1 MSQTNFTKKGGA
13 PVATSGALIL
23 TAGNAAP
30 PPPAENQIALFVNET
45 GDLCSRNPGGAV
57 TVITGGSP
65 PVTPATKRTLKFSG
79 LCDGN
84 TSQIFSL
91 ADTGRGFAPPYVGNY
106 GYPSISAGTITG
118 LTVYVAENTC
128 TDKALVTLYVNGNV
142 TTVERTVSV
151 GTTGATAWGNL
162 GAAINIASLSLLDLR
177 VFLSPGELGSLLVYA
192 FVEVTDNGE

>member
-1 MSQTNFTKKGGA
+1 MGSVPKLAG
-13 PVATSGALIL
+13 PVSGALVL
-23 TAGNAAP
+23 TSGSAAP
-30 PPPAENQIALFVNET
+30 PTPAENQIALFVNES
-45 GDLCSRNPGGAV
+45 GDLCSRNAGGDV

-91 ADTGRGFAPPYVGNY
+91 ADTGRGFAPPYVGDY

-118 LTVYVAENTC
+118 LTVYIAENTC
-128 TDKALVTLYVNGNV
+128 TDKALVTLYIDGSF
-142 TTVERTVSV
+142 TTVQRTVSV
-151 GTTGATAWGNL
+151 GATGATAWANL
-162 GAAINIASLSLLDLR
+162 GPAVNVPFLSLLDLR
-177 VFLSPGELGSLLVYA
+177 VSFSPGEMGSLLIYA